1 MRLTNGSVAFKIE
14 INEIPAQR
22 KLSQNRNNKNK
33 DNIILQIKKTQSPE
47 SIAIANEMLK
57 CQK

>member
-1 MRLTNGSVAFKIE
+1 MRPNNGSVAFKIE
-14 INEIPAQR
+14 INEIPAQQ